1 MATSKQTTDFE
12 GSLKRLEA
20 LLSEMEKGDLSIE
33 EALKSFEEGISLTR
47 ECQNILQAAE
57 QKVVMLTEQSGELV
71 EQPFNE
77 TDKA

>member
-1 MATSKQTTDFE
+1 MAESKQTTDFE
-12 GSLKRLEA
+12 GSLKRLET
-20 LLSEMEKGDLSIE
+20 LVSEMEKGDLSIE

-47 ECQNILQAAE
+47 ECQNILQSAE

-77 TDKA
+77 SEQT

>member
-20 LLSEMEKGDLSIE
+20 LVSEMEKGDLSIE

-47 ECQNILQAAE
+47 ECQNILHAAE
-57 QKVVMLTEQSGELV
+57 QKVVMLTEQSGELG

-77 TDKA
+77 TDQA

>member
-1 MATSKQTTDFE
+1 MAASKPTTDFE
-12 GSLKRLEA
+12 GSLKRLET
-20 LLSEMEKGDLSIE
+20 LVSETEEGDLPIE

-47 ECQNILQAAE
+47 ECQKILQEAE

-77 TDKA
+77 ADQA